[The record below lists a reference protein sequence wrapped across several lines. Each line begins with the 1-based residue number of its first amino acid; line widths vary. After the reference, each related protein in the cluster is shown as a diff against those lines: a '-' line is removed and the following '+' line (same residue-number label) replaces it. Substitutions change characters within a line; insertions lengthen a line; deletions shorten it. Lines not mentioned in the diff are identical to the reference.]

1 MKKILVLVLTL
12 AMVLTL
18 CILVSCG
25 ESDPSVTTNNK
36 QDTTTTPTPAVTTPA
51 GETSSEATTGTPIT
65 TTTPKVIESSPKVT
79 TTTPATVPPTPGNTP
94 LTRDPAKEY
103 HVEDAI
109 YKTSSKGEDEEF
121 IVINNAGANMNERY
135 ADGEGMVLYEINISE
150 MIEPTI
156 TLKVR
161 QMYLVYWTN
170 SLDVIDYADMQC
182 AGNFLDTESALREEN
197 PDAFTENGEY
207 VGGTNITDL
216 VINPSDLEYTGVIYI
231 YLINAKPEF
240 GHGGT
245 IMSLTISQYKEG
257 KAEEKPGIDNTP
269 GEPHYKPAGS
279 EQIIDEYLV
288 NGNDEDEAFI
298 HLNTASAT
306 DKRRYADGTSFLI
319 YRIDLRNMYEPT
331 VELYITQNYKIEI
344 SPDGE
349 TWYEIANFATS
360 AEYAE
365 KYAADS
371 SKFHASGDYLEGD
384 NWSTLVIDPYEPGEN
399 IDALYGN
406 LYIRISDCF
415 PSAGWGGAIEK
426 LTIKHYG
433 FVNAE

>member
-18 CILVSCG
+18 SVLVSCG
-25 ESDPSVTTNNK
+25 GSETPATTK
-36 QDTTTTPTPAVTTPA
+36 GQTTTTPPSADTTPIGETTAVTTPENPTDTTNTA
-51 GETSSEATTGTPIT
+51 GNT
-65 TTTPKVIESSPKVT
+65 PKVT
-79 TTTPATVPPTPGNTP
+79 TTTPTTVTPTPSMTP

-103 HVEDAI
+103 HIDDAI
-109 YKTSSKGEDEEF
+109 YKTSSKGEDHEF

-135 ADGEGMVLYEINISE
+135 ADGDGLVLYEINISE

-161 QMYLVYWTN
+161 QMYLVYWTT

-182 AGNFLDTESALREEN
+182 AGNFLDTESALMEEN

-216 VINPSDLEYTGVIYI
+216 VINPADEEYTGVIYI
-231 YLINAKPEF
+231 YILNAKPQF

-245 IMSLTISQYKEG
+245 VMTLTISQYKEG
-257 KAEEKPGIDNTP
+257 KGEEKPVIDNSP
-269 GEPHYKPAGS
+269 GEPHYKPVDAM
-279 EQIIDEYLV
+279 EIVDEYLV

-306 DKRRYADGTSFLI
+306 DTRRYADGTSFLT
-319 YRIDLRNMYEPT
+319 YRIDLRNLYEPT
-331 VELYITQNYKIEI
+331 VELYITQNYKIEL

-349 TWYEIANFATS
+349 TWYEFANFGTS

-384 NWSTLVIDPYEPGEN
+384 NWATLVIDPYAPADH
-399 IDALYGN
+399 IDPLYGN

-433 FVNAE
+433 FVNAQ

>member
-18 CILVSCG
+18 CVLVSCG
-25 ESDPSVTTNNK
+25 ESETPVTTK
-36 QDTTTTPTPAVTTPA
+36 APTTTTPSPAVTTPTD
-51 GETSSEATTGTPIT
+51 ETSTVTTTGTPIT
-65 TTTPKVIESSPKVT
+65 TTPKAPVT
-79 TTTPATVPPTPGNTP
+79 TTTPTTVPPTPTNTP

-103 HVEDAI
+103 HVEEAI
-109 YKTSSKGEDEEF
+109 YKTSSKGEDSEF
-121 IVINNAGANMNERY
+121 LVINNAGSNLNERY

-170 SLDVIDYADMQC
+170 SLDVIDYADMVC
-182 AGNFLDTESALREEN
+182 AGNFLDTESDLREEN
-197 PDAFTENGEY
+197 PSAFTENGEY

-216 VINPSDLEYTGVIYI
+216 VINPADLEYTGMIYI
-231 YLINAKPEF
+231 YLLNAKPEF

-257 KAEEKPGIDNTP
+257 KGEEKPTIDNTP
-269 GEPHYKPAGS
+269 GEPHYKPTGS

-298 HLNTASAT
+298 HLNTSSAT
-306 DKRRYADGTSFLI
+306 DTRRYADGTAFLI
-319 YRIDLRNMYEPT
+319 YRIDLRNMFEPT
-331 VELYITQNYKIEI
+331 VELYITQNYKIEV

-360 AEYAE
+360 AEYIE
-365 KYAADS
+365 KYNADP

-384 NWSTLVIDPYEPGEN
+384 NWTTLVIDPYAPGEN
-399 IDALYGN
+399 IDPLYGN

-433 FVNAE
+433 FVNAQ